1 MEVVMKK
8 RFIAIALVSMF
19 LLSSCAI
26 FIHDDDDDD
35 RRGYHDDNDTLM
47 IIYSAKAGN
56 PVLP

>member
-1 MEVVMKK
+1 MKK
-8 RFIAIALVSMF
+8 RFAVLTLVSMF

-26 FIHDDDDDD
+26 FIYDDDDDAD
-35 RRGYHDDNDTLM
+35 RSGYHDDKDTLM